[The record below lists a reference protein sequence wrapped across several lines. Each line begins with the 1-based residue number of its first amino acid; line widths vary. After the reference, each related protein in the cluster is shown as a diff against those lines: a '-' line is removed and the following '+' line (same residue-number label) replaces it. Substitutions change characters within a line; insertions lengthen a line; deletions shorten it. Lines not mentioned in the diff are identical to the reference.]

1 MTIYSTDNSIWS
13 SEGGCYDFKCLWGG
27 GVYSYFLIHII
38 AKDDTSLLDI
48 YNTYATEKIAKQK
61 Q

>member
-1 MTIYSTDNSIWS
+1 MTIYSTGNSIWS
-13 SEGGCYDFKCLWGG
+13 SEGG

>member
-1 MTIYSTDNSIWS
+1 MTIFTVQVTQFDPVMV
-13 SEGGCYDFKCLWGG
+13 